1 MIHIIPLVL
10 PLYPHVWTN
19 PSKILVHLQGAKMK
33 PVCPQSY
40 PARGAFPL
48 WKWAEHF
55 QDLRLK
61 HQNISKRTKYVRRD
75 FTIKDKNLIYPIGSM
90 YGIYANMDPINIYH
104 TLPYMDPMGTVWW
117 ILARWG
123 SAGIFR
129 WWPGDP
135 SKTWRDQKALVLWMP
150 LVNVYI
156 AREN

>member
-1 MIHIIPLVL
+1 MIPLVL

-40 PARGAFPL
+40 PGRGAFSL

-90 YGIYANMDPINIYH
+90 VLVYMLTFTINIYH

-117 ILARWG
+117 LLDEKRLCRGTSPTSPPVVAACGSAERPCRWG
-123 SAGIFR
+123 S
-129 WWPGDP
+129 GD
-135 SKTWRDQKALVLWMP
+135 L
-150 LVNVYI
+150 
-156 AREN
+156 